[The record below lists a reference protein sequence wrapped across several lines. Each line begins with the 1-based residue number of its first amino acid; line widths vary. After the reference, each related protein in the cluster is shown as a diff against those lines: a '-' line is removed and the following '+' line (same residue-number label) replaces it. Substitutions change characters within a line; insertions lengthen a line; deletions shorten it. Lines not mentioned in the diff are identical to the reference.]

1 VIVIASTL
9 SASPLKLSKRAL
21 IVIDVQKGFEEFDVK
36 GERNNPA
43 CEENIVKLID
53 AWREVSFPVVYVK
66 HNSKSETSVL
76 RPNQPGNDF
85 KDIIT
90 GTPDLLVTKSVNS
103 AFYGTPDLH
112 QWLQDNQIESV
123 AICGIQTNMCCETTA
138 RMSGNLGLD
147 TWFILDATHTFAK
160 SFDGVKVSA
169 EELSQ
174 ITAVNLSGEFAEILN
189 TEEAISSVRNRK

>member
-1 VIVIASTL
+1 
-9 SASPLKLSKRAL
+9 LKLSNRAL
-21 IVIDVQKGFEEFDVK
+21 IVVDVQKGFEEYDIK
-36 GERNNPA
+36 GERNNLA
-43 CEENIVKLID
+43 CEDNIVKLID
-53 AWREVSFPVVYVK
+53 VWRNKNLPIVYVK

-103 AFYGTPDLH
+103 AFYGTPDLYK
-112 QWLQDNQIESV
+112 WLQENQIEAV

-160 SFDGVKVSA
+160 TFNGIKVSA
-169 EELSQ
+169 EELARV
-174 ITAVNLSGEFAEILN
+174 TAVNLSGEFAEILS
-189 TEEAISSVRNRK
+189 TEEAISKI

>member
-1 VIVIASTL
+1 M
-9 SASPLKLSKRAL
+9 KLSNRAL
-21 IVIDVQKGFEEFDVK
+21 IVIDVQKGFEEYDIK
-36 GERNNPA
+36 GERNNPD
-43 CEENIVKLID
+43 CEANIVKLID
-53 AWREVSFPVVYVK
+53 AWRNKNLPIVYVK

-103 AFYGTPDLH
+103 AFYGTPDLYK
-112 QWLQDNQIESV
+112 WLQENQIEAV

-160 SFDGVKVSA
+160 TFNGVKVSA
-169 EELSQ
+169 EELARV
-174 ITAVNLSGEFAEILN
+174 TAVNLSGEFAEILS
-189 TEEAISSVRNRK
+189 TEEAISKI

>member
-1 VIVIASTL
+1 
-9 SASPLKLSKRAL
+9 LKLSNRAL
-21 IVIDVQKGFEEFDVK
+21 IVIDVQKGFEEYDIK
-36 GERNNPA
+36 GERNNLA
-43 CEENIVKLID
+43 CEDNIVKLID
-53 AWREVSFPVVYVK
+53 AWRDKNLPIVYVK

-90 GTPDLLVTKSVNS
+90 GTPDLIVTKSVNS
-103 AFYGTPDLH
+103 AFYGTPDLYK
-112 QWLQDNQIESV
+112 WLQENQIGAV

-160 SFDGVKVSA
+160 TFNGVKVSA
-169 EELSQ
+169 EELARV
-174 ITAVNLSGEFAEILN
+174 TAVNLSGEFAEILS
-189 TEEAISSVRNRK
+189 TEEAISKI

>member
-1 VIVIASTL
+1 M
-9 SASPLKLSKRAL
+9 KLSNRAL
-21 IVIDVQKGFEEFDVK
+21 IVIDVQKGFEEYDIK
-36 GERNNPA
+36 GERNNPD
-43 CEENIVKLID
+43 CEDNIVKLID
-53 AWREVSFPVVYVK
+53 AWRNKNLPVVYVK

-103 AFYGTPDLH
+103 AFYGTPDLYK
-112 QWLQDNQIESV
+112 WLQENQIEAV

-138 RMSGNLGLD
+138 RISGNLGLD

-160 SFDGVKVSA
+160 TFNGVKVSA
-169 EELSQ
+169 EELARV
-174 ITAVNLSGEFAEILN
+174 TAVNLSGEFAEILS
-189 TEEAISSVRNRK
+189 TEEAISKI